1 MTMEGHSIVTM
12 DGMPARYNL
21 LGRTGLRVSP
31 LALGAMTFGD
41 GGWNAGAGTARSVFA
56 RYLEAGGNF
65 IDTADAY
72 MGGASEEL
80 LGAFIKEAG
89 ARDRLVVATKF
100 SVASRPGDPNSGGN
114 GRKNM
119 IASLEGSLR
128 RLGTDYVDLYWM
140 HMWDGVTPAAEVM
153 ATFDALANSGKI
165 RAAGLSNVPAWYAAA
180 AQVAASS
187 GGREPVAALQLEYSL
202 AERSI
207 EREHLPAAAALG
219 MGVVAWSPLANGFL
233 AGKYRRGEDTLV
245 AGSGRLAVMED
256 QGRIGRAGQVD
267 NPTFSKLFTD
277 KSWYIADVLAK
288 VAREIGRSPAQVALN
303 WVTCRPGVAAAL
315 IGVTRLEQLEEN
327 MRAMDFEIPP
337 ELADRLDEASQPDQA
352 YPYYLFGPAG
362 GPMLNAGTLVQAP
375 SAWMPSR

>member
-1 MTMEGHSIVTM
+1 M
-12 DGMPARYNL
+12 DGMPACYNL

-41 GGWNAGAGTARSVFA
+41 GGWQAGTAAARSVFA

-72 MGGASEEL
+72 GSGASEEL
-80 LGAFIKEAG
+80 LGTFMTEAG
-89 ARDRLVVATKF
+89 ARDRLVLATKF
-100 SVASRPGDPNSGGN
+100 SIASRPGDPNSGGN

-153 ATFDALANSGKI
+153 ATFDALASSGKI

-180 AQVAASS
+180 AQTAASA

-233 AGKYRRGEDTLV
+233 AGKYRRGTDALL
-245 AGSGRLAVMED
+245 AGSGRLAVMAGE
-256 QGRIGRAGQVD
+256 GRFAQPSQAG
-267 NPTFSKLFTD
+267 NPTFTKLFTD
-277 KSWYIADVLAK
+277 RGWRIADVLAQ
-288 VAREIGRSPAQVALN
+288 VAAEIGRSPAQVALN
-303 WVTCRPGVAAAL
+303 WVTRRPGIAATL

-337 ELADRLDEASQPDQA
+337 ELAARLDEASQPAQA
-352 YPYYLFGPAG
+352 YPYYLFDPAG
-362 GPMLNAGTLVQAP
+362 QPMLSAGTLVQAP
-375 SAWMPSR
+375 PAWTPSR